1 MRALHS
7 LLGSTVNAL
16 CKVSITHC
24 REIKLGLLA
33 DVYYGNNI
41 LNGYARCHDFFLA
54 HKMFDDMPQRDTVSW
69 NTMIAGHVNYGNFE
83 AAWEILKEMK
93 RCGFDFDGYTF
104 GSILKGVACAYRCD
118 LGEQVHSMVV
128 KTGYADN
135 VYSGSALLDMYA
147 KCRRVEEAYV
157 VFDSL
162 PERNSVSWNALIA
175 GFVQVGDRKT
185 AFWLMNCMEQ
195 EGVKL
200 DDGAIAPILTLLD
213 DAEFYKST
221 MQIHCKILKHGLD
234 CKSTV
239 CNATITSYSECGSI
253 EDAERV
259 FDGAFGSR
267 DLVTWNSMLAAYLI
281 HKKELLACKLFIDMQ
296 VLGFEPDI
304 YSYTSI
310 ISAYSE
316 DVHKNHGKS
325 YHGLVIKRG
334 LEKSE
339 PISNALIARYLKSNS
354 NSMEEA
360 LQIFKS
366 MESKD
371 RVSWNSILTGLS
383 QMGLNEYALKFF
395 GHMRYAELEI
405 DHYAFSAVLRSCSDL
420 ATLQLG
426 QEIHAL
432 AHKSG
437 LESNEFVASSL
448 IFMYTKCGIIEDA
461 RKSFEQTPK
470 DSSITWNSII
480 FGYAQHGQGY
490 VALDLF
496 FQMRK
501 EKVKLDHITFVA
513 VLTACSHMGLV
524 EQGCKFLMSMESDY
538 GITPRMEHYACAVD
552 LYGRAGRL
560 DEAKALIEAMPF
572 KPDAMVLKTLL
583 GACRACGNIE
593 LASQIAGYLLELEP
607 EEHCTYV
614 LLSDMYGHLKRWD
627 EKASV
632 KRLMR
637 ERGVRKVPGWSWI
650 EIKNEVFSFKAED
663 RSHSHCEEI
672 YCVLGVLME
681 EIKRMDFDANVKA
694 LMHDLDPMDWYCDN
708 ALLQNYDSVLSAA

>member
-1 MRALHS
+1 
-7 LLGSTVNAL
+7 
-16 CKVSITHC
+16 
-24 REIKLGLLA
+24 
-33 DVYYGNNI
+33 
-41 LNGYARCHDFFLA
+41 
-54 HKMFDDMPQRDTVSW
+54 MFDDMRQRDTVSW

-83 AAWEILKEMK
+83 AAWEILREMK

-128 KTGYADN
+128 KTGYAGN

-147 KCRRVEEAYV
+147 KCGRVEEAYV
-157 VFDSL
+157 VIDSL
-162 PERNSVSWNALIA
+162 PER
-175 GFVQVGDRKT
+175 
-185 AFWLMNCMEQ
+185 
-195 EGVKL
+195 GVKL

-296 VLGFEPDI
+296 MLGFEPDI

-316 DVHKNHGKS
+316 EVHKNHGKS

-395 GHMRYAELEI
+395 GHMRYAEVEI
-405 DHYAFSAVLRSCSDL
+405 DHYAFSAVL
-420 ATLQLG
+420 
-426 QEIHAL
+426 
-432 AHKSG
+432 
-437 LESNEFVASSL
+437 
-448 IFMYTKCGIIEDA
+448 
-461 RKSFEQTPK
+461 
-470 DSSITWNSII
+470 
-480 FGYAQHGQGY
+480 
-490 VALDLF
+490 
-496 FQMRK
+496 
-501 EKVKLDHITFVA
+501 
-513 VLTACSHMGLV
+513 
-524 EQGCKFLMSMESDY
+524 
-538 GITPRMEHYACAVD
+538 
-552 LYGRAGRL
+552 
-560 DEAKALIEAMPF
+560 
-572 KPDAMVLKTLL
+572 
-583 GACRACGNIE
+583 RACGNIE

-650 EIKNEVFSFKAED
+650 EIRNEVFSFKAED
-663 RSHSHCEEI
+663 RSHSRCEEI

-708 ALLQNYDSVLSAA
+708 ALLQNYDSVSLAA